1 MKNWKHTMSAILAVV
16 MVGSLATI
24 QVKEMSAVL
33 ANKNNEEISVNIP
46 KEEIV
51 NKANEIGETDS
62 QKIKETADEMAEL
75 DNVEVTKPYEPK
87 AGYVI
92 ATSSVLNVREERST
106 DSDIIAQLNPGCELW
121 LTGEY
126 EDWYMISVEID
137 GITEKGYVSK
147 EFVTAS
153 YQEARDIL
161 LDEVMYEKS
170 TVSAGMEL
178 KAYPDMNAMAL
189 EVFVNNEDV
198 IIISQVDDT
207 WSQIY
212 TTDDYSVGYVLNAGL
227 IPQNKMILREDVL
240 SQRKETLKAV
250 GAAGVVYGGGSN
262 VTVKV
267 MPMDEAEDK
276 ISLPKETSCL
286 TIKTI
291 GDWTMISYGD
301 SYSIGYVKSTDII
314 TKEAYDE
321 IKAEEERVRKEEE
334 RKRQEEEKR
343 RKEEQERK
351 NKESSKST
359 PSQKTTTHPA
369 PSNCSKGQQIV
380 NTAAKYYGVRY
391 VYGGTTPSGFDC
403 SGLVQYVCREVGI
416 SVNRTSRDQFKNG
429 VAVSYNDLQPGDLVF
444 FAKGSSISHV
454 GIYAG
459 NGEVIHSPRPGKVV
473 CRVPMSQITY
483 SSKYV
488 GARRVY

>member
-1 MKNWKHTMSAILAVV
+1 
-16 MVGSLATI
+16 
-24 QVKEMSAVL
+24 
-33 ANKNNEEISVNIP
+33 
-46 KEEIV
+46 
-51 NKANEIGETDS
+51 
-62 QKIKETADEMAEL
+62 
-75 DNVEVTKPYEPK
+75 
-87 AGYVI
+87 
-92 ATSSVLNVREERST
+92 
-106 DSDIIAQLNPGCELW
+106 
-121 LTGEY
+121 
-126 EDWYMISVEID
+126 
-137 GITEKGYVSK
+137 
-147 EFVTAS
+147 
-153 YQEARDIL
+153 
-161 LDEVMYEKS
+161 
-170 TVSAGMEL
+170 MEL

-359 PSQKTTTHPA
+359 PSQKTTTQPA
-369 PSNCSKGQQIV
+369 PSNGSKGQQIV

>member
-227 IPQNKMILREDVL
+227 IPQNKMILRE
-240 SQRKETLKAV
+240 
-250 GAAGVVYGGGSN
+250 
-262 VTVKV
+262 
-267 MPMDEAEDK
+267 
-276 ISLPKETSCL
+276 
-286 TIKTI
+286 
-291 GDWTMISYGD
+291 
-301 SYSIGYVKSTDII
+301 
-314 TKEAYDE
+314 
-321 IKAEEERVRKEEE
+321 
-334 RKRQEEEKR
+334 
-343 RKEEQERK
+343 
-351 NKESSKST
+351 
-359 PSQKTTTHPA
+359 
-369 PSNCSKGQQIV
+369 KG
-380 NTAAKYYGVRY
+380 
-391 VYGGTTPSGFDC
+391 
-403 SGLVQYVCREVGI
+403 E
-416 SVNRTSRDQFKNG
+416 
-429 VAVSYNDLQPGDLVF
+429 
-444 FAKGSSISHV
+444 
-454 GIYAG
+454 
-459 NGEVIHSPRPGKVV
+459 
-473 CRVPMSQITY
+473 
-483 SSKYV
+483 
-488 GARRVY
+488 